1 MPRQD
6 SEPSYKNEQ
15 RRAGRLRHY
24 LGAFVSNLFLL
35 AMVGALVLF
44 LLVLPLY
51 LLGEVM
57 VRLLGLSWSSVV
69 VFEAVMVI
77 LVTLLRIGL
86 LRRRV
91 RGRKE
96 KMELRMLGCLFGF
109 HDMVVSTEY
118 TDQIGIDVHRMK
130 ISKCKYCSSKDEEMS
145 VRYW

>member
-86 LRRRV
+86 LWRRV

-96 KMELRMLGCLFGF
+96 KMELRMLDCLFGF
-109 HDMVVSTEY
+109 HDMVVTSEY
-118 TDQIGIDVHRMK
+118 TDQIGIDVHR
-130 ISKCKYCSSKDEEMS
+130 IRILKCKYCSSKDEEMS